1 MRCVITNTELIDTI
15 RFLKVKAREN
25 KAMVWTVTAEYLSK
39 PRRGRPEI
47 NLNHI
52 SRASKKDALV
62 LVPGKVLA
70 AGAIEHPVTIGAF
83 QYSQAA
89 KTKIEQAGG
98 KCIAI
103 KDFVN
108 KYPKGSNV
116 LILR

>member
-1 MRCVITNTELIDTI
+1 MRRTITNPELVDTI

-25 KAMVWTVTAEYLSK
+25 KARIWTVTADCLSG
-39 PRRGRPEI
+39 PRQRRAVL

-52 SRASKKDALV
+52 SRASKRDALV
-62 LVPGKVLA
+62 IVPGKVLA
-70 AGAIEHPVTIGAF
+70 SGYMKHPVTVGAF
-83 QYSQAA
+83 QFSQAA

-98 KCIAI
+98 RCIAI
-103 KDFVN
+103 KDFVG

>member
-1 MRCVITNTELIDTI
+1 MRRVLTNPELVDTI
-15 RFLKVKAREN
+15 RFLKVKAREHEAN
-25 KAMVWTVTAEYLSK
+25 VWAATAEYLSK
-39 PRRGRPEI
+39 PRRIRPEL

-70 AGAIEHPVTIGAF
+70 AGYMKHPVTVGAF
-83 QYSQAA
+83 QYSHAA
-89 KTKIEQAGG
+89 KAKIEQAGG

>member
-1 MRCVITNTELIDTI
+1 MRRAITNTELIDTI

-25 KAMVWTVTAEYLSK
+25 KAKVWALTAEHLSR
-39 PRRGRPEI
+39 PRRGRAVL

-52 SRASKKDALV
+52 SRASKRDALV

-70 AGAIEHPVTIGAF
+70 AGYINHPVTVGAF
-83 QYSQAA
+83 QFSQTA
-89 KTKIEQAGG
+89 KTKIERAGG

-103 KDFVN
+103 KDFVD
-108 KYPKGSNV
+108 KHPKGSNV

>member
-1 MRCVITNTELIDTI
+1 MRRVITNPELVETI
-15 RFLKVKAREN
+15 RFLKVQAREN
-25 KAMVWTVTAEYLSK
+25 KVKIWTVTAESLSG
-39 PRRGRPEI
+39 PRGRRAVL

-52 SRASKKDALV
+52 SRASKRDSLV
-62 LVPGKVLA
+62 VVPGKVLA
-70 AGAIEHPVTIGAF
+70 SGYIKHPVTVGAF
-83 QYSQAA
+83 QFSQAA

-103 KDFVN
+103 KDFVG